1 MLFECSMKRQKEKK
15 NRERLWDMNDKE
27 KISTIYLIGA
37 LEREQREIK
46 EDDFFFLD
54 NVKNL
59 P

>member
-1 MLFECSMKRQKEKK
+1 
-15 NRERLWDMNDKE
+15 MNDKE